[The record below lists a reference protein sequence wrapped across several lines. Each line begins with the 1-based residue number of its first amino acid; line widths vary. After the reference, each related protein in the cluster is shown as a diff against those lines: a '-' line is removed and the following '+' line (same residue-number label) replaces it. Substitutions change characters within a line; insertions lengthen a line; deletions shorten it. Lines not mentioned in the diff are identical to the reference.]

1 MRDYASVRSI
11 ACLSEATLL
20 FLRIRVYAGLA
31 LVAKDCR
38 LPVAFRARF
47 TSIATLSP
55 TSTRIHAS
63 HTAKSL
69 AAASLLEAMETT
81 ALIKS
86 IFSSCVKRGW
96 SHSYPCVAHSE
107 KPCCRLPA
115 GGHGNSCSHQM
126 HFLFL
131 RQARMVPDYPP

>member
-1 MRDYASVRSI
+1 MRTYASVRSI
-11 ACLSEATLL
+11 ASLREATLL

-38 LPVAFRARF
+38 LLVAFRARF

-63 HTAKSL
+63 RTAKTL
-69 AAASLLEAMETT
+69 AAGTLLEAMETT

-115 GGHGNSCSHQM
+115 GRHEHSCIHEM
-126 HFLFL
+126 ILLFL